1 MDGSVDTEML
11 NVAPGEFRSAN
22 RSVGP
27 NVNDRWNITDRTC
40 NANAKTAL
48 ARGVAA
54 EVPP

>member
-1 MDGSVDTEML
+1 LDGSVDTEML

-27 NVNDRWNITDRTC
+27 SVNDRWNITDRTC